1 MATTRQLQVSEMI
14 KQELSTLFIKKFN
27 GLVPGRLLT
36 ITQVGI
42 SSDLSFAK
50 IYISIFPSTDGKK
63 IVEEINVKIAVIR
76 YELGKKIKNLRIIPE
91 LRFYLDDSIDEIE
104 RIEKALK
111 Q

>member
-63 IVEEINVKIAVIR
+63 IVEEINDKIAVIR